1 MRLPTLSRMQSSGRD
16 LDQAPTEASW
26 FTEED
31 PALRDAATIAA
42 LAAADEAAAHAARER
57 YRDELPMPSIEA
69 DDGVATHLQS
79 DERVL
84 GLRRHA
90 ILRSPGG
97 DAALGYGGTLYLTS
111 RRLIHLGQ
119 VNVSVQLVDI
129 VETSLS
135 GERLLLSL
143 QNGEGMALDLDGPRL
158 LRAEMAAAARR
169 ART

>member
-1 MRLPTLSRMQSSGRD
+1 MQSSGRD
-16 LDQAPTEASW
+16 RDQAPNPVGWS
-26 FTEED
+26 TEEG

-42 LAAADEAAAHAARER
+42 RAAADEAAAGAARAR
-57 YRDELPMPSIEA
+57 YRDGPMPSIEA
-69 DDGVATHLQS
+69 DDGIATHLLS
-79 DERVL
+79 DERLL
-84 GLRRHA
+84 GLRRRA
-90 ILRSPGG
+90 ILGSPGG

-143 QNGEGMALDLDGPRL
+143 QNGEGMTLDLDEPRL

-169 ART
+169 VRT